1 MEADISNPRL
11 NTRRGLLKLA
21 LIGISVLLAAAVVAV
36 VSIRLLSSS
45 DEANELPIYWE
56 LPAFSFTDQLGR
68 PVSSEGL
75 RGKVILANFV
85 FTNCTAFCPT
95 VLTPHMSELQ
105 ERLRGEGLLGPDVML
120 LSFSVDPEQ
129 DTPEVLRAYAEK
141 YGADPE
147 VWRFLTG
154 SVDEMERVVTTDL
167 KLGFQKIEQP
177 VEHTH
182 PDGSAHTHKYD
193 VTHTNRFTLVDGQG
207 QVRALYD
214 GVYDWNLDKVLSDVR
229 QLAEQR
235 S

>member
-1 MEADISNPRL
+1 MEADIPNSTL
-11 NTRRGLLKLA
+11 NTRRKPLTLA
-21 LIGISVLLAAAVVAV
+21 LIGISVLLAAAAVAI
-36 VSIRLLSSS
+36 VSLRLLSSS
-45 DEANELPIYWE
+45 EEVNELPVYWE

-68 PVSSEGL
+68 PVTSEGL

-85 FTNCTAFCPT
+85 FTNCTVFCPT

-105 ERLRGEGLLGPDVML
+105 ERLRSEGLLGPDVML
-120 LSFSVDPEQ
+120 LSFSIDPEQ
-129 DTPEVLRAYAEK
+129 DTPEILRAYAEK
-141 YGADPE
+141 YGTDPE

-177 VEHTH
+177 VEHAH
-182 PDGSAHTHKYD
+182 PDGSAHTHIYD
-193 VTHTNRFTLVDGQG
+193 VIHTNRFMLVDRQG

-214 GVYDWNLDKVLSDVR
+214 GVYDWKLDKVLNDVR
-229 QLAEQR
+229 RLVEQR